1 MHVRGTRVCSEP
13 DALMSTIGWALAL
26 NLCLS
31 VVRRTF
37 VATNVAPAVNFVF
50 RANFSAAQES
60 RPPNVDKFRFIL
72 LPRLCRQL
80 EACLLTSKSPIALQT
95 P

>member
-80 EACLLTSKSPIALQT
+80 KASPSTSKQPVPPRI

>member
-60 RPPNVDKFRFIL
+60 RLRMLTNFVSSFCHAFVD
-72 LPRLCRQL
+72 
-80 EACLLTSKSPIALQT
+80 S
-95 P
+95 